1 VGDTTLKIVTAIHT
15 CLNTATQGE
24 TLNALANN
32 AHAVSNVT
40 GDFPSRANLDLFGD
54 FELLVDVA
62 VSVAAGKTV
71 AELWILPKV
80 DNTNFPSGGAAGD
93 NVDPQLSLRV
103 GAFPWV
109 ITGTADNRMVLNG
122 IRLPPHDLRFV
133 LKNVSA
139 QAFGSND
146 GHTLKL
152 QAYRVTT
159 A

>member
-1 VGDTTLKIVTAIHT
+1 MGDTTLKIVTAIHT

-32 AHAVSNVT
+32 AHAVSNAT
-40 GDFPSRANLDLFGD
+40 GDFPNRTNLDLFGD
-54 FELLVDVA
+54 FELLVDIA
-62 VSVAAGKTV
+62 VSVTAGKEV
-71 AELWILPKV
+71 AQLWVLPKV
-80 DNTNFPSGGAAGD
+80 DNSNFPSGGAAGD
-93 NVDPQLSLRV
+93 NVDPQASLLIGSFV
-103 GAFPWV
+103 WV
-109 ITGTADNRMVLNG
+109 ITGTADNRLPLVG

-159 A
+159 T